1 LNSRAYLGSKHRAAN
16 LASEAIGKPQKDEK
30 KEREGRGKKP
40 VCFPF
45 KEQMVALENRELRIH
60 N

>member
-1 LNSRAYLGSKHRAAN
+1 LNSRAYLGTKHCAAN

-30 KEREGRGKKP
+30 VQKDGRGKRAYDLL
-40 VCFPF
+40 F